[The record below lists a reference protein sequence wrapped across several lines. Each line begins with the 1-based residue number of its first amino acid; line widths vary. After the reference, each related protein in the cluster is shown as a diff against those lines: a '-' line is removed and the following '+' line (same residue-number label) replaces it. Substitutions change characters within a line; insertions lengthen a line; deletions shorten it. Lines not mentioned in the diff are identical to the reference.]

1 MTKPQNEEN
10 LNITETAEEIAN
22 KDEKKSP
29 SIINC
34 VGRRKSAI
42 ANISLIKR
50 GQGNIT
56 VNGKDYKTVFTTFEL
71 QRTVREPLVAI
82 SQDDKLDVKAKV
94 SGGGVTGQ
102 AEAIRLGISRAL
114 VKLNPIFKKA
124 LKKHKYLTRD
134 PRVKE
139 RKKPGLK
146 RARRAPQFSKR

>member
-1 MTKPQNEEN
+1 MTKAQNKEKLKIEETN
-10 LNITETAEEIAN
+10 E
-22 KDEKKSP
+22 KDEKKSLNV
-29 SIINC
+29 IHGL
-34 VGRRKSAI
+34 GRRKCAI
-42 ANISLIKR
+42 ANVSLIKR
-50 GQGNIT
+50 GKGDIT
-56 VNGKDYKTVFTTFEL
+56 VNGKDYKQVFTTFEL
-71 QRTVREPLVAI
+71 QRTVKEPLTAI
-82 SQDDKLDVKAKV
+82 SQDDKLDVNAKV
-94 SGGGVTGQ
+94 MGGGVTGQ